1 MVCRINIALVVCF
14 FALTGSAWSQRE
26 APPGASDKGAM
37 DRSSKER
44 SIELERIKRDANKPD
59 AKGQQ
64 VPEPEAAAKFEEIKA
79 DFEGLQRRQD
89 EILKAYTTGKQVDLD
104 KIVSDS
110 EQMNKHAVRLE
121 TNLFPPAEEQKGKKK
136 SKENKT
142 ENKTVDPPAAPLP
155 QDLKTLI
162 VEQDNTLASFVSNPM
177 FVNPQVANVT
187 DNAKAH
193 ADLKKLISLTAAL
206 RSEAGKRPP
215 LK

>member
-1 MVCRINIALVVCF
+1 MEGRINIALVVCLI
-14 FALTGSAWSQRE
+14 ALTGSAWPQRE

-64 VPEPEAAAKFEEIKA
+64 SPAPDAAAKFEEIKA

-89 EILKAYTTGKQVDLD
+89 EIVKAYTIGKQADLE

-121 TNLFPPAEEQKGKKK
+121 TNLFPQIEEQKGKKK

-142 ENKTVDPPAAPLP
+142 VDPPAVPLP

-177 FVNPQVANVT
+177 FANPQVANVT
-187 DNAKAH
+187 DSAKAH
-193 ADLKKLISLTAAL
+193 ADLKKLILLTAAL

>member
-1 MVCRINIALVVCF
+1 MEGRINIALVVCLI
-14 FALTGSAWSQRE
+14 ALTGSAWSQRE

-64 VPEPEAAAKFEEIKA
+64 SPAPDAAAKFEEIKA

-89 EILKAYTTGKQVDLD
+89 EIVKAYTTGKQADLE

-121 TNLFPPAEEQKGKKK
+121 TNLFPQMEEQKGKKK

-142 ENKTVDPPAAPLP
+142 VDPPAVPLP

-177 FVNPQVANVT
+177 FANPQVANVT
-187 DNAKAH
+187 DSAKAH
-193 ADLKKLISLTAAL
+193 ADLKKLILLTAAL

>member
-1 MVCRINIALVVCF
+1 MEGRINIALVVCLI
-14 FALTGSAWSQRE
+14 ALTGSAWSQRE

-64 VPEPEAAAKFEEIKA
+64 SPAPDAAAKFEEIKA

-89 EILKAYTTGKQVDLD
+89 EIVKAYTTGKQPDLE
-104 KIVSDS
+104 KIDSDS

-121 TNLFPPAEEQKGKKK
+121 TNLFPQMEEQKGKKK

-142 ENKTVDPPAAPLP
+142 VDPPAVPLP

-187 DNAKAH
+187 DSAKAR
-193 ADLKKLISLTAAL
+193 ADLKKLILLIAAL

>member
-1 MVCRINIALVVCF
+1 MEGRINIALVVCLI
-14 FALTGSAWSQRE
+14 ALTGSAWSQRE

-64 VPEPEAAAKFEEIKA
+64 SPAPDAAAKFEEIKA

-89 EILKAYTTGKQVDLD
+89 EIVKAYTIGKQADLE
-104 KIVSDS
+104 KIVSES

-121 TNLFPPAEEQKGKKK
+121 TNLFPQMEEQKGKKK

-142 ENKTVDPPAAPLP
+142 VDPPAVPLP

-177 FVNPQVANVT
+177 FANPQVANVT
-187 DNAKAH
+187 DSAKAH
-193 ADLKKLISLTAAL
+193 ADLKKLILLTAAL
-206 RSEAGKRPP
+206 RSEAGNGLR
-215 LK
+215 

>member
-1 MVCRINIALVVCF
+1 MEGRINIALVVCLI
-14 FALTGSAWSQRE
+14 ALTGSAWSQRE

-64 VPEPEAAAKFEEIKA
+64 SPAPDAAAKFEEIKA

-89 EILKAYTTGKQVDLD
+89 EIVKAYTTGKQADLE

-121 TNLFPPAEEQKGKKK
+121 TNLFPQMEEQKGKKK

-142 ENKTVDPPAAPLP
+142 VDTPAVPLP

-177 FVNPQVANVT
+177 FANPQVANVT
-187 DNAKAH
+187 DSAKAH
-193 ADLKKLISLTAAL
+193 ADLKKLILLTAAL

>member
-1 MVCRINIALVVCF
+1 MEGRINIALVVCLI
-14 FALTGSAWSQRE
+14 ALTGSAWPQRE

-64 VPEPEAAAKFEEIKA
+64 SPAPDAAAKFEEIKA

-89 EILKAYTTGKQVDLD
+89 EIVKAYTTGKQADLE

-110 EQMNKHAVRLE
+110 EQMNNHAVRLE
-121 TNLFPPAEEQKGKKK
+121 TNLFPQMEEQKGKKK

-142 ENKTVDPPAAPLP
+142 VDPPAVPLP
-155 QDLKTLI
+155 QDLKALI

-177 FVNPQVANVT
+177 FANPQVANVT
-187 DNAKAH
+187 DSAKAH
-193 ADLKKLISLTAAL
+193 ADLKKLILLTAAL

>member
-1 MVCRINIALVVCF
+1 MVGRINIALVVCLI
-14 FALTGSAWSQRE
+14 ALTGSAWPQRE

-64 VPEPEAAAKFEEIKA
+64 SPAPDAAAKFEEIKA

-89 EILKAYTTGKQVDLD
+89 EIVKAYTTGKQADLE

-121 TNLFPPAEEQKGKKK
+121 TNLFPQMEEQKGKKK

-142 ENKTVDPPAAPLP
+142 VDPPAVPLP

-187 DNAKAH
+187 DSAKAR
-193 ADLKKLISLTAAL
+193 ADLKKLILLIAAL

>member
-1 MVCRINIALVVCF
+1 MEGRINIALVVCLI
-14 FALTGSAWSQRE
+14 ALTGSAWPQRE

-64 VPEPEAAAKFEEIKA
+64 SPAPDAAAKFEEIKA

-89 EILKAYTTGKQVDLD
+89 EIVKAYTIGKQADLE

-121 TNLFPPAEEQKGKKK
+121 TNLFPQMEEQKGKKK

-142 ENKTVDPPAAPLP
+142 VDPPAVPLP
-155 QDLKTLI
+155 QDLKALI

-177 FVNPQVANVT
+177 FANPQVANVT
-187 DNAKAH
+187 DSAKAH
-193 ADLKKLISLTAAL
+193 ADLKKLILLTAAL

>member
-1 MVCRINIALVVCF
+1 
-14 FALTGSAWSQRE
+14 
-26 APPGASDKGAM
+26 M

-64 VPEPEAAAKFEEIKA
+64 SPAPDAAAKFEEIKA

-89 EILKAYTTGKQVDLD
+89 EIVKAYTTGKQADLE

-121 TNLFPPAEEQKGKKK
+121 TNLFPQIEEQKGKKK

-142 ENKTVDPPAAPLP
+142 VDPPAVPLP
-155 QDLKTLI
+155 QDLKALI

-187 DNAKAH
+187 DSAKAR
-193 ADLKKLISLTAAL
+193 ADLKKLILLIAAL

>member
-1 MVCRINIALVVCF
+1 MEGRINIALVVCLI
-14 FALTGSAWSQRE
+14 ALTGSAWSQRE

-64 VPEPEAAAKFEEIKA
+64 SPAPDAAAKFEEIKA

-89 EILKAYTTGKQVDLD
+89 EIVKAYTIGKQADLE

-121 TNLFPPAEEQKGKKK
+121 TNLFPQMEEQKGKKK

-142 ENKTVDPPAAPLP
+142 VDPPAVPLP

-187 DNAKAH
+187 DSAKAR
-193 ADLKKLISLTAAL
+193 ADLKKLILLIAAL

>member
-1 MVCRINIALVVCF
+1 MVGRINIALVVCLI
-14 FALTGSAWSQRE
+14 ALTGSAWPQRE

-64 VPEPEAAAKFEEIKA
+64 SPAPDAAAKFEEIKA

-89 EILKAYTTGKQVDLD
+89 EIVKAYTTGKQPDLE
-104 KIVSDS
+104 KIDSDS

-121 TNLFPPAEEQKGKKK
+121 TNLFPQMEEQKGKKK

-142 ENKTVDPPAAPLP
+142 VDPPAVPLP

-187 DNAKAH
+187 DSAKAR
-193 ADLKKLISLTAAL
+193 ADLKKLILLIAAL

>member
-1 MVCRINIALVVCF
+1 MEGRINIALVVCLI
-14 FALTGSAWSQRE
+14 ALTGSAWPQRE

-64 VPEPEAAAKFEEIKA
+64 SPAPDAAAKFEEIKA

-89 EILKAYTTGKQVDLD
+89 EIVKAYTTGKQADLE

-121 TNLFPPAEEQKGKKK
+121 TNLFPQIEEQKGKKK

-142 ENKTVDPPAAPLP
+142 VDPPAVPLP

-187 DNAKAH
+187 DSAKAR
-193 ADLKKLISLTAAL
+193 ADLKKLILLIAAL

>member
-1 MVCRINIALVVCF
+1 LVVCLI
-14 FALTGSAWSQRE
+14 ALTGSAWPQRE

-64 VPEPEAAAKFEEIKA
+64 SPAPDAAAKFEEIKA

-89 EILKAYTTGKQVDLD
+89 EIVKAYTIGKQADLE

-121 TNLFPPAEEQKGKKK
+121 TNLFPQIEEQKGKKK

-142 ENKTVDPPAAPLP
+142 VDPPAVPLP

-177 FVNPQVANVT
+177 FANPQVANVT
-187 DNAKAH
+187 DSAKAH
-193 ADLKKLISLTAAL
+193 ADLKKLILLTAAL

>member
-1 MVCRINIALVVCF
+1 MEGRINIALVVCLI
-14 FALTGSAWSQRE
+14 ALTGSAWSQRE

-64 VPEPEAAAKFEEIKA
+64 SPAPDAAAKFEEIKA

-89 EILKAYTTGKQVDLD
+89 EIVKAYTTGKQADLE

-121 TNLFPPAEEQKGKKK
+121 TNLFPPMEEQKGKKK
-136 SKENKT
+136 PK
-142 ENKTVDPPAAPLP
+142 ENKTVDPPAASLP

-177 FVNPQVANVT
+177 FANPQVANVT
-187 DNAKAH
+187 DSAKAH
-193 ADLKKLISLTAAL
+193 ADLKKLILLTAAL

>member
-1 MVCRINIALVVCF
+1 MEGRINIALVVCLI
-14 FALTGSAWSQRE
+14 ALTGSAWSQRE

-64 VPEPEAAAKFEEIKA
+64 SPAPDAAAKFEEIKA

-89 EILKAYTTGKQVDLD
+89 EIVKAYTIGKQADLE
-104 KIVSDS
+104 KIVSES

-121 TNLFPPAEEQKGKKK
+121 TNLFPQMEEQKGKKK

-142 ENKTVDPPAAPLP
+142 VDPAAVPLP
-155 QDLKTLI
+155 QDLKALI
-162 VEQDNTLASFVSNPM
+162 VEQDNTLASFISNPM
-177 FVNPQVANVT
+177 FANPQVANVT
-187 DNAKAH
+187 DSAKAH
-193 ADLKKLISLTAAL
+193 ADLKKLILLTAAL

>member
-1 MVCRINIALVVCF
+1 MEGRINIALVVCLI
-14 FALTGSAWSQRE
+14 ALTGSAWPQRE

-64 VPEPEAAAKFEEIKA
+64 SPAPDAAAKFEEIKA

-89 EILKAYTTGKQVDLD
+89 EIVKAYTIGKQADLE
-104 KIVSDS
+104 KIVSES

-121 TNLFPPAEEQKGKKK
+121 TNLFPQMEEQKGKKK

-142 ENKTVDPPAAPLP
+142 VDPPAVPLP

-177 FVNPQVANVT
+177 FANPQVANVT
-187 DNAKAH
+187 DSAKAH
-193 ADLKKLISLTAAL
+193 ADLKKLILLTAAL

>member
-1 MVCRINIALVVCF
+1 MVGRINIALVVCLI
-14 FALTGSAWSQRE
+14 ALTGSAWPQRE

-64 VPEPEAAAKFEEIKA
+64 SPAPDAAAKFEEIKA

-89 EILKAYTTGKQVDLD
+89 EIVKAYTTGKQPDLE
-104 KIVSDS
+104 KIDSDS

-121 TNLFPPAEEQKGKKK
+121 TNLFSQMEEQKGKKK

-142 ENKTVDPPAAPLP
+142 VDPPAVPLP

-187 DNAKAH
+187 DSAKAR
-193 ADLKKLISLTAAL
+193 ADLKKLILLIAAL

>member
-1 MVCRINIALVVCF
+1 MEGRINIALVVCLI
-14 FALTGSAWSQRE
+14 ALTGSAWPQRE

-64 VPEPEAAAKFEEIKA
+64 SPAPDAAAKFEEIKA

-89 EILKAYTTGKQVDLD
+89 EIVKAYTTGKQADLE

-121 TNLFPPAEEQKGKKK
+121 TNLFPQIEEQKGKKK

-142 ENKTVDPPAAPLP
+142 VDPPAVPLP
-155 QDLKTLI
+155 QDLKALI

-177 FVNPQVANVT
+177 FANPQVANVT
-187 DNAKAH
+187 DSAKAH
-193 ADLKKLISLTAAL
+193 ADLKKLILLTAAL

>member
-1 MVCRINIALVVCF
+1 MVGRINIALVVCLI
-14 FALTGSAWSQRE
+14 ALTGSAWPQRE

-44 SIELERIKRDANKPD
+44 SIELERIKRDATKPD

-64 VPEPEAAAKFEEIKA
+64 SPAPDAAAKFEEIKA

-89 EILKAYTTGKQVDLD
+89 EIVKAYTTGKQPDLE
-104 KIVSDS
+104 KIDSDS

-121 TNLFPPAEEQKGKKK
+121 TNLFPQMEEQKGKKK

-142 ENKTVDPPAAPLP
+142 VDPPAVPLP

-187 DNAKAH
+187 DSAKAR
-193 ADLKKLISLTAAL
+193 ADLKKLILLIAAL

>member
-1 MVCRINIALVVCF
+1 MEGRINIALVVCLI
-14 FALTGSAWSQRE
+14 ALTGSAWSQRE

-64 VPEPEAAAKFEEIKA
+64 SPAPDAAAKFEEIKA

-89 EILKAYTTGKQVDLD
+89 EIVKAYTIGKQADLE

-121 TNLFPPAEEQKGKKK
+121 TNLFPQIEEQKGKKK

-142 ENKTVDPPAAPLP
+142 VDPPAVPLP

-177 FVNPQVANVT
+177 FANPQVANVT
-187 DNAKAH
+187 DSAKAH
-193 ADLKKLISLTAAL
+193 ADLKKLILLTAAL

>member
-1 MVCRINIALVVCF
+1 MEGRINIALVVCLI
-14 FALTGSAWSQRE
+14 ALTGSAWSQRE

-64 VPEPEAAAKFEEIKA
+64 SPAPDAAAKFEEIKA

-89 EILKAYTTGKQVDLD
+89 EIVKAYTTGKQPDLE

-121 TNLFPPAEEQKGKKK
+121 TNLFPQMEEQKGKKK

-142 ENKTVDPPAAPLP
+142 VDPPAVPLP

-187 DNAKAH
+187 DSAKAR
-193 ADLKKLISLTAAL
+193 ADLKKLILLIAAL